1 MDDGWTY
8 LNLEECKKACE
19 DVSNCNSIAWNSRDN
34 GCFLKH
40 KKDACDDKS
49 CAWGR
54 NDARDWN
61 FYWKTK
67 DSLYWKDVYI
77 GRKKT
82 CGNFLLRVL
91 FQKNNLK
98 NPPLFILR
106 YTCSI
111 FLENTTTSMEQSIP
125 ITGEQE
131 HSAQT
136 DTLELRKGIEISLCN
151 T

>member
-1 MDDGWTY
+1 MDNGWTF

-49 CAWGR
+49 CAWAR

-67 DSLYWKDVYI
+67 ESLYWKDLYI

-82 CGNFLLRVL
+82 CGKFLLRIL
-91 FQKNNLK
+91 IPKEILK
-98 NPPLFILR
+98 NLAVA
-106 YTCSI
+106 YVKVH
-111 FLENTTTSMEQSIP
+111 M
-125 ITGEQE
+125 
-131 HSAQT
+131 
-136 DTLELRKGIEISLCN
+136 
-151 T
+151 